1 MSCTSLVFNKM
12 PFVLRTSA
20 KAKGLWKKL
29 LNRFFFFYYYFLTS
43 DNLLTVR
50 VLFDAVL
57 DENNDKT
64 WQWREFFAK
73 RLETA
78 LSKVILRKDTPQA
91 IGRREISDKLLIYI
105 EGNVKVFSIIIIF
118 IMIICSIILAF
129 SIIFVIIVYR

>member
-29 LNRFFFFYYYFLTS
+29 LNRCFVLFLFLFLFLFFLTS

-50 VLFDAVL
+50 LLFDAVL

-91 IGRREISDKLLIYI
+91 IWRREISDKLLIYI
-105 EGNVKVFSIIIIF
+105 EGNVKVF
-118 IMIICSIILAF
+118 
-129 SIIFVIIVYR
+129 

>member
-29 LNRFFFFYYYFLTS
+29 LNRFFYFFKFFYFFLFFYFLTS

-50 VLFDAVL
+50 LLFDAVL

-91 IGRREISDKLLIYI
+91 IWRREISDKLLIYI
-105 EGNVKVFSIIIIF
+105 KGNVRVF
-118 IMIICSIILAF
+118 
-129 SIIFVIIVYR
+129 

>member
-29 LNRFFFFYYYFLTS
+29 LNRFFFFFLTS

-50 VLFDAVL
+50 LLFDAVL

-91 IGRREISDKLLIYI
+91 IWRREISDKILIYI
-105 EGNVKVFSIIIIF
+105 EGNVRVF
-118 IMIICSIILAF
+118 
-129 SIIFVIIVYR
+129 

>member
-20 KAKGLWKKL
+20 KAKGLWKNL
-29 LNRFFFFYYYFLTS
+29 LFFFFFFFLTS

-50 VLFDAVL
+50 LLFDAVL

-91 IGRREISDKLLIYI
+91 IWRREISDKLLIYI
-105 EGNVKVFSIIIIF
+105 EGNIRVF
-118 IMIICSIILAF
+118 
-129 SIIFVIIVYR
+129 

>member
-1 MSCTSLVFNKM
+1 MYELSFQQNAFRAAHKCESERSLEKV
-12 PFVLRTSA
+12 A
-20 KAKGLWKKL
+20 
-29 LNRFFFFYYYFLTS
+29 FFFFFFFFLTS

-50 VLFDAVL
+50 LLFDAVL

-91 IGRREISDKLLIYI
+91 IWRREISDKLLIYI
-105 EGNVKVFSIIIIF
+105 KGNVRVF
-118 IMIICSIILAF
+118 
-129 SIIFVIIVYR
+129 